1 MEKAVG
7 FPPLMCENPEIL
19 ILGTIP
25 GKSSIDAGEYYHDN
39 SNRMWRLL
47 ARLCGEE
54 LPSDYVGKKAMIARH
69 HIVIWDYYKTVTR
82 LDSTDKGIKFGD
94 TNELAP
100 LLVNNPSLNT
110 IAINGYGKYKEFG
123 ASLQEIVSQ
132 CFPCRRIRVL
142 RLPETSGLNA
152 AWNLDRLYE
161 EWKIIFE

>member
-1 MEKAVG
+1 MEIAYG
-7 FPPLMCENPEIL
+7 LPPLMCERPEIL

-47 ARLCGEE
+47 ARLCNED
-54 LPSDYVGKKAMIARH
+54 LPKDYDGRKAMIARH
-69 HIVIWDYYKTVTR
+69 HIAIWDFYKKVTR
-82 LDSTDKGIKFGD
+82 IDSTDKGIVFGD
-94 TNELAP
+94 TNDLAP

-123 ASLQEIVSQ
+123 EFFQEILGE
-132 CFPCRRIRVL
+132 CFPCRKIRVL

-152 AWNLDRLYE
+152 AWNLDRLYD
-161 EWKIIFE
+161 EWKKILE